1 MVSLYENMLG
11 CRIMFGSLKSCFK
24 KGSAHLAVNL
34 GSWNGDGCLVAE
46 VTFVSENKDEKKEK
60 KLLRHF

>member
-1 MVSLYENMLG
+1 
-11 CRIMFGSLKSCFK
+11 MFGSLKSCFK

-46 VTFVSENKDEKKEK
+46 VTFVSENKDKKKEK
-60 KLLRHF
+60 NSCVISDRFEMLY